1 MKLTQFTPDVNKNI
15 INGKVQAVDSP
26 AAYGANQTGTGAL
39 NASLG
44 AAMDMVQKQWQK
56 DQNDRIIDATND
68 YMQRVNSLMDD
79 EKNGLFVTHQGKNA
93 ESLQNDY
100 QKSEEEIYNQVM
112 KEHGLSSDYAVSNF
126 KTKRM
131 SMQTSALDT
140 IDKYQRTQLDLYAT
154 NQAQT
159 LLDNTVDSI
168 IRSPGN
174 VRDNMNTFMPLLRA
188 NMQGRGWDEST
199 INVKIRQAVNSIAEK
214 ALTSM
219 ATTNDYSAGLDT
231 VNYFRTLQADE
242 ATMKKFDAL
251 FTASKAESTTKK
263 SFKDALISGK
273 VNCTNTSFDD
283 FYQKW
288 STENPL
294 QVSNST
300 TDLGRI
306 GDKIGK
312 ELGWDPSWGYAVA
325 DHESDSGKAAPR
337 NNYFGIKWDGEGEY
351 QELNTWEL
359 DENGN
364 KYETKDKFKVY
375 DSPEDAAMAYV
386 SWIKNNCSEEEI
398 KSVHSPSDVARL
410 MKKHNY
416 YTDNEENYAASLEA
430 RAPRYAEQASI
441 SDEEKEK
448 LEADR
453 EKAAKSEW
461 MKLKEEQT
469 QSISQTLD
477 DMKVAMAGMSTPYE
491 KETYINNIAAGN
503 ELFAS
508 SSQYKS
514 LIANVKAQEK
524 AEEERAASGY
534 GGKRAGSKG
543 YASNQ
548 MVKNFISL
556 IGTEIVSRDD
566 EEYGLDARIR
576 KAANNGYAF
585 TDDQKSMIESAWDRY
600 QHGDKEFSVEL
611 PTAKELADYTGV
623 DSSRFDATTMGLIR
637 QRIYQYGNNQ
647 YEMIPNPNG
656 YPASPDVIKR
666 IAQEIVQS
674 QVIYT
679 EHHWF
684 GPDVEYRAAMDGTSR
699 AGIADWEPYG
709 NGMFQ
714 IKGIHGESFY
724 CSAAQLQDMNDG
736 TKTMMDVMEENGGEE

>member
-15 INGKVQAVDSP
+15 INAKVQAVDSP
-26 AAYGANQTGTGAL
+26 AAYGSNQTGTGAL

-93 ESLQNDY
+93 ESLQYDY

-325 DHESDSGKAAPR
+325 DFESAGGEAAPG
-337 NNYFGIKWDGEGEY
+337 NNYFGIKWDGEGDY
-351 QELNTWEL
+351 QELNTREL

-364 KYETKDKFKVY
+364 EYYTKSKFKVY
-375 DSPEDAAMAYV
+375 KTPEDAAMSYV
-386 SWIKNNCSEEEI
+386 NWIKNNCSEEEI

-410 MKKHNY
+410 MKKHGY
-416 YTDNEENYAASLEA
+416 YTDNEETYAAGLEA
-430 RAPRYAEQASI
+430 RSKNYAGQASI

-534 GGKRAGSKG
+534 GGTRAGGKG
-543 YASNQ
+543 YAANK
-548 MVKNFISL
+548 MVNNFISL
-556 IGTEIVSRDD
+556 IGSSIVSRED
-566 EEYGLDARIR
+566 LDA
-576 KAANNGYAF
+576 KMELAANNGYAF

-623 DSSRFDATTMGLIR
+623 DSSQFDASTMGLIR
-637 QRIYQYGNNQ
+637 QRIYQYSNDQ
-647 YEMIPNPNG
+647 YEMIPNPNK
-656 YPASPDVIKR
+656 YPASQDVIKR
-666 IAQEIVQS
+666 IAQEVVQTKN
-674 QVIYT
+674 IYH
-679 EHHWF
+679 EDHWF
-684 GPDVEYRAAMDGTSR
+684 SVDEDYNVSMAGLAR
-699 AGIADWEPYG
+699 AGIVDYEPYG

-714 IKGIHGESFY
+714 IVGRNGESFY
-724 CSAAQLQDMNDG
+724 CSAAQLQDMNNG